1 MTTDVLADHRSASGL
16 LWPLLVLTCVL
27 LSSGSQVLMKIGM
40 SGPAVQQALGRG
52 SPVEIILTIA
62 TTPFVIVGMTLFG
75 LSAGAWLMVLSRMNL
90 SQAYPCVALGI
101 VVTAVCGMWLLGES
115 LSPMRLGGIGLIV
128 SGVLL
133 TGLS

>member
-1 MTTDVLADHRSASGL
+1 MPAQALAEHRAAAGL

-40 SGPAVQQALGRG
+40 NGVPVQNALARG
-52 SPVEIILTIA
+52 SAIEIVTTIA
-62 TTPFVIVGMTLFG
+62 TTPLVIVGMAMFG

-101 VVTAVCGMWLLGES
+101 VVTAICGFWLLGEAI
-115 LSPMRLGGIGLIV
+115 SPARLGGIGLIV
-128 SGVLL
+128 AGVLV